1 LRGIEFKNQHAS
13 PRLDLGR
20 GSVEQ
25 QTTKTDSFLREGTI
39 FCTLPHQFSVIVAP
53 GFRHSPQME
62 LLGRTRPQRQPP
74 GAPPHSQI
82 FRLHSREVD
91 HAFGRTEIF
100 RLPFEKL
107 QNIHVRVQ
115 PRQAELF
122 QRSLG
127 KWRTLPATIRI
138 SVVLQCE
145 EKLFTYSMEEILWYF
160 GHESKRNPQSKW
172 TITFI
177 ERKMH
182 PQRTKNC
189 PYFGNVLVWNDP
201 QTRAKWLGSMLKA
214 RYRDSLMQPAMHV
227 NLMQN

>member
-1 LRGIEFKNQHAS
+1 
-13 PRLDLGR
+13 
-20 GSVEQ
+20 V
-25 QTTKTDSFLREGTI
+25 
-39 FCTLPHQFSVIVAP
+39 
-53 GFRHSPQME
+53 
-62 LLGRTRPQRQPP
+62 
-74 GAPPHSQI
+74 
-82 FRLHSREVD
+82 
-91 HAFGRTEIF
+91 
-100 RLPFEKL
+100 
-107 QNIHVRVQ
+107 
-115 PRQAELF
+115 
-122 QRSLG
+122 
-127 KWRTLPATIRI
+127 TIRI

>member
-1 LRGIEFKNQHAS
+1 
-13 PRLDLGR
+13 
-20 GSVEQ
+20 
-25 QTTKTDSFLREGTI
+25 
-39 FCTLPHQFSVIVAP
+39 
-53 GFRHSPQME
+53 
-62 LLGRTRPQRQPP
+62 
-74 GAPPHSQI
+74 
-82 FRLHSREVD
+82 
-91 HAFGRTEIF
+91 
-100 RLPFEKL
+100 
-107 QNIHVRVQ
+107 
-115 PRQAELF
+115 
-122 QRSLG
+122 
-127 KWRTLPATIRI
+127 
-138 SVVLQCE
+138 
-145 EKLFTYSMEEILWYF
+145 MEEILWYF